1 METHGGQIGSL
12 VGGDLEAEKEK
23 LTKRGGGEQGVQD
36 LWRLQLDLT
45 PAA

>member
-23 LTKRGGGEQGVQD
+23 LTKRGGGVLSRPDRSRESRICGG
-36 LWRLQLDLT
+36 
-45 PAA
+45 